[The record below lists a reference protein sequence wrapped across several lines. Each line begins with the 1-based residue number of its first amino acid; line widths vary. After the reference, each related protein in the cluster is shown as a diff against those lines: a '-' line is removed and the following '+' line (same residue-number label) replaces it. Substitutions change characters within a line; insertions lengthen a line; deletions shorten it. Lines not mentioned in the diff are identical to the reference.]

1 MNTDNKTTKRN
12 LIFYPI
18 GTLGRD
24 MIYALFTNFILL
36 YIMYTRDLSNA
47 QLGVATVI
55 MVSGRILVAIFDP
68 IMGNII
74 ERTRS
79 RFGKF
84 KPWLAIGVLSTSII
98 VYLAFNTN
106 LEGWSFIV
114 FFGVVYYL
122 YSFTFTMHDIA
133 YWGMVPALSSESD
146 MRDKYVARATL
157 FAGLGNV
164 AACVLTPLLTTGEY
178 ALGGSANV
186 AYGRIALIICVLA
199 PLFICFTLFG
209 AKENRDDMNK
219 EAPKVSFKKIIGTL
233 TGNDQLMWILLI
245 FLIQQIG
252 NGIVT
257 AGIGTNYIY
266 FEFGYEGGLYSIFN
280 TVGMA
285 ATAILMVFYPMISKR
300 VHRKPLVKYMG
311 ILGVIGYVIMLGAGL
326 IMPTGMPEFWVIT
339 VGFLIANFGQY
350 GLNLVMMVSIVNTV
364 EYNEYKH
371 GVRDE
376 AIISSMRP
384 FLTKIASAFQVLIT
398 TVTYLILRVT
408 DYTNEVSS
416 IERDAEQGLVSADEK
431 SSLIAGI
438 ISEVGQSQTS
448 GLLIT
453 ITVLP
458 CALMLV
464 SCVLYRRFYKLDEER
479 YDEICEELN
488 SRK

>member
-1 MNTDNKTTKRN
+1 
-12 LIFYPI
+12 
-18 GTLGRD
+18 
-24 MIYALFTNFILL
+24 
-36 YIMYTRDLSNA
+36 
-47 QLGVATVI
+47 
-55 MVSGRILVAIFDP
+55 
-68 IMGNII
+68 
-74 ERTRS
+74 
-79 RFGKF
+79 
-84 KPWLAIGVLSTSII
+84 
-98 VYLAFNTN
+98 
-106 LEGWSFIV
+106 
-114 FFGVVYYL
+114 
-122 YSFTFTMHDIA
+122 
-133 YWGMVPALSSESD
+133 
-146 MRDKYVARATL
+146 
-157 FAGLGNV
+157 
-164 AACVLTPLLTTGEY
+164 
-178 ALGGSANV
+178 
-186 AYGRIALIICVLA
+186 
-199 PLFICFTLFG
+199 
-209 AKENRDDMNK
+209 
-219 EAPKVSFKKIIGTL
+219 
-233 TGNDQLMWILLI
+233 
-245 FLIQQIG
+245 
-252 NGIVT
+252 
-257 AGIGTNYIY
+257 
-266 FEFGYEGGLYSIFN
+266 
-280 TVGMA
+280 
-285 ATAILMVFYPMISKR
+285 
-300 VHRKPLVKYMG
+300 MG

-448 GLLIT
+448 GLLIA